1 MVKRSRLS
9 RSGKKVHPSRLKKMH
24 GEYELTDIFE
34 EIELGT
40 AEAIVKE
47 NVEYVLKREKLLGK
61 GMHVVVPAS
70 GLVDMTPKF
79 VQVDFEVFKGHMD
92 VIARGT
98 AYGQISKGELMNL
111 TVEVYPRG

>member
-9 RSGKKVHPSRLKKMH
+9 RSGKKPLQSRLKKMR
-24 GEYELTDIFE
+24 GEFELTDIFE

-40 AEAIVKE
+40 AEQIAEE
-47 NVEYVLKREKLLGK
+47 NITEVLKREKLLDSDMK
-61 GMHVVVPAS
+61 VVAT
-70 GLVDMTPKF
+70 GLVDMTPEF

-92 VIARGT
+92 IVAAGT
-98 AYGQISKGELMNL
+98 AYGQISNGELIDL